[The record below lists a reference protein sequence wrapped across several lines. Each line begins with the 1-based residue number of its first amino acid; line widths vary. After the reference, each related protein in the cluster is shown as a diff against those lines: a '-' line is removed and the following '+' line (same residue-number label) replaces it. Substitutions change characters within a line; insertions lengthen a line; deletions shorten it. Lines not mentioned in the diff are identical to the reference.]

1 MLVRQ
6 DALTNGSVSRYI
18 DGMMSDLDTTREQLS
33 RQLAEGIATDPI
45 AVLPIITAL
54 QKETD
59 EHLREAVRQ
68 AALSSSWSEIATA
81 LGVSKQAAHQRFK
94 AYAKGVADEMKTHH
108 RAAKQA
114 RRDGDTT
121 QAAQSKARR
130 DELATQ
136 LRTAARALKDQM

>member
-1 MLVRQ
+1 M
-6 DALTNGSVSRYI
+6 TE
-18 DGMMSDLDTTREQLS
+18 LDRTREQLS

-54 QKETD
+54 QKDTD
-59 EHLREAVRQ
+59 EHLRHAVRQ
-68 AALSSSWSEIATA
+68 AALNSSWSEIAAA

-94 AYAKGVADEMKTHH
+94 TYAKGVADEMKTHH
-108 RAAKQA
+108 RLSKQA
-114 RRDGDTT
+114 RRHGDTA
-121 QAAQSKARR
+121 QAAQSRARR

>member
-1 MLVRQ
+1 
-6 DALTNGSVSRYI
+6 
-18 DGMMSDLDTTREQLS
+18 MMSDLGITRERLS
-33 RQLAEGIATDPI
+33 RQLAEAIDTDPI
-45 AVLPIITAL
+45 GVLPIITAL

-94 AYAKGVADEMKTHH
+94 AYAKGVAEEMKSEH

-114 RRDGDTT
+114 RRNGDTA

-130 DELATQ
+130 DELAAQ

>member
-1 MLVRQ
+1 M
-6 DALTNGSVSRYI
+6 T
-18 DGMMSDLDTTREQLS
+18 SDLDSTRERLS
-33 RQLAEGIATDPI
+33 RQLAEAIDTDPI
-45 AVLPIITAL
+45 GVLPIIIAL

-59 EHLREAVRQ
+59 EHLREAVRH
-68 AALSSSWSEIATA
+68 AALSSSWSEIASA

-94 AYAKGVADEMKTHH
+94 AYAKGVADEMNTHH
-108 RAAKQA
+108 RAAEQA
-114 RRDGDTT
+114 RRNGDTA

>member
-1 MLVRQ
+1 ML
-6 DALTNGSVSRYI
+6 
-18 DGMMSDLDTTREQLS
+18 SDLDTTREQLS

-45 AVLPIITAL
+45 GVLPIITAL

-68 AALSSSWSEIATA
+68 AALSSSWRDIATA
-81 LGVSKQAAHQRFK
+81 LGVSKQAAHQRFR
-94 AYAKGVADEMKTHH
+94 AYAEGVAAEMKTHH

-114 RRDGDTT
+114 HRDGDAT

-130 DELATQ
+130 DELAAQ
-136 LRTAARALKDQM
+136 LRTAARAMKDQT

>member
-1 MLVRQ
+1 M
-6 DALTNGSVSRYI
+6 TN
-18 DGMMSDLDTTREQLS
+18 DLDTTREQLS

-45 AVLPIITAL
+45 GVIPIITAL

-59 EHLREAVRQ
+59 EHLREAVRR
-68 AALSSSWSEIATA
+68 AAPSSSWSEIATA

-94 AYAKGVADEMKTHH
+94 AYAKGVAGEMKTHQ

-114 RRDGDTT
+114 RRDGDNAR
-121 QAAQSKARR
+121 AAQSRARR

-136 LRTAARALKDQM
+136 LRTAARALKDQA